1 VPYSQAEEIHG
12 ALVKAGVESHLIAM
26 QGAGHGFM
34 SNDLNQR
41 IRQFLANHLRQQN
54 GAISDEPIQVQ

>member
-1 VPYSQAEEIHG
+1 M
-12 ALVKAGVESHLIAM
+12 ESHLITM

-34 SNDLNQR
+34 SDDLNQR
-41 IRQFLANHLRQQN
+41 IRQFLDNHLRQQN